1 VGLIIF
7 PSRNR
12 HGISLLPFADW
23 PLAFAAEVDRDGREA
38 FVPQVRLLASSR
50 GIAISLKM

>member
-1 VGLIIF
+1 MGLIIF